1 MLLAIDTATQMM
13 SLALH
18 DGFNLLAEQTWHT
31 SNNHTVELAPTLS
44 AILSRSGVRV
54 DQIEVLAVSI
64 GPGSYSGL
72 RIGVSMAKGMAAVRG
87 LPLVGMSSLD
97 ILASAQPHFQTGL
110 IAAVQVG
117 RGRVVVGRYQWRKG
131 RWIARGDMQNMD
143 WETLFNSVDGPAHL
157 TGEINADGQAALAEA
172 QARGVPVTLVPSV
185 YRLRRAGFLA
195 EEAWTR
201 YKADPTGFNA
211 AKLIPV
217 YVKTQDVPET

>member
-18 DGFNLLAEQTWHT
+18 DGYSLLAEQTWKT
-31 SNNHTVELAPTLS
+31 SNNHTVELAPTLN

-54 DQIEVLAVSI
+54 DQLEVLAVSI

-87 LPLVGMSSLD
+87 LPLVGVSSLD
-97 ILASAQPHFQTGL
+97 ILASAQPHYQTGL

-131 RWIARGDMQNMD
+131 HWVARGDMQNMD
-143 WETLFNSVDGPAHL
+143 WETLFSNIDGPAHL
-157 TGEINADGQAALAEA
+157 TGEINADGQSALAEA
-172 QARGVPVTLVPSV
+172 QTRGIPVTLVPSA

-195 EEAWTR
+195 EEAWSR
-201 YKADPTGFNA
+201 YNADRTAFSA
-211 AKLIPV
+211 AKLVPI